1 MILFIPINALAEADN
16 TLTQAEQDEGWQLLF
31 DGQSLQHW
39 RTYGQDQADPGWQVQ
54 DGAIVLLKGGGGDL
68 ITRST
73 FTNFELKLTWRISE
87 GGNSGIFFNAD
98 ESSLPIFVHA
108 PEIQILDD
116 ARHPDNKKANR
127 RSGSLYDMIAA
138 PPNSQKPAEQWN
150 QVVIYQQH
158 GHLQAWQNGVMT
170 VDIQLRSER
179 WDSLVANSKFAE
191 WPGFG
196 ELSSGHI
203 GLQDHGDVVAFKNLK
218 IRPLTSTDKL

>member
-1 MILFIPINALAEADN
+1 
-16 TLTQAEQDEGWQLLF
+16 
-31 DGQSLQHW
+31 
-39 RTYGQDQADPGWQVQ
+39 
-54 DGAIVLLKGGGGDL
+54 
-68 ITRST
+68 
-73 FTNFELKLTWRISE
+73 
-87 GGNSGIFFNAD
+87 
-98 ESSLPIFVHA
+98 LPIFVHA

-138 PPNSQKPAEQWN
+138 PPAAQKPAEQWN
-150 QVVIYQQH
+150 QVVISHQD

-170 VDIQLRSER
+170 VDIQLRSEL
-179 WDSLVANSKFAE
+179 WDSLVAQSKFSE

-218 IRPLTSTDKL
+218 IRSLPGADTL

>member
-1 MILFIPINALAEADN
+1 MILLIPNIALAEADN

-54 DGAIVLLKGGGGDL
+54 NGAIVLTKGGGGDL

-150 QVVIYQQH
+150 QVVIYQQD

-179 WDSLVANSKFAE
+179 WDSLVATSKFAE